1 MKKPDEQMETHKVTI
16 IGAGPIGLACAIELK
31 KRGIRSV
38 LLDKGAPLEN
48 LRNWPQGMQFFS
60 SSDKISLGGLPFIS
74 AGLRP
79 TREEALKYYLAAAD
93 YFELDIRPYTPVRR
107 VEVHDHEKIIHT
119 ANGVFRSDKVV
130 FATGYYDHPRRLGV
144 PGEDLPHV
152 SHYLHDPFAYARSR
166 VVIVGGS
173 HSAADA
179 ALMLYRC
186 GAEISIVHRGPELS
200 DRLKYWVRPDLEN
213 RIAEGSIR
221 AFFNSALESIDEQG
235 VTLRETGKAESQRI
249 ESDFVLLFTGYEPG
263 TALMQSA
270 GVHIDPGTLKPA
282 LDTHTLESNVP
293 GLFIAGSPTA
303 GHEVSKVFIENGRA
317 HAVQIARAIAGN

>member
-1 MKKPDEQMETHKVTI
+1 MKKPDKQMETHKVTI

-31 KRGIRSV
+31 KRGIPSI

-48 LRNWPQGMQFFS
+48 LRNWPLGMQFFS

-79 TREEALKYYLAAAD
+79 TREEALKYYLAVAD
-93 YFELDIRPYTPVRR
+93 YFDLDIRPYTRVKR
-107 VEVHDHEKIIHT
+107 VEVRGDEKRVHT
-119 ANGVFRSDKVV
+119 ADGAIRSEKVI
-130 FATGYYDHPRRLGV
+130 FATGYYDHPRRLAV

-166 VVIVGGS
+166 VLVVGGS

-186 GAEISIVHRGPELS
+186 GAEISIVHRGAGFSEK
-200 DRLKYWVRPDLEN
+200 LKYWIRPDLEN

-221 AFFNSALESIDEQG
+221 AFFNSELQSIDEQG
-235 VTLRETGKAESQRI
+235 VTLREAGKAQSYRI

-282 LDTHTLESNVP
+282 LDSDTLESNVP
-293 GLFIAGSPTA
+293 GLFIAGSLTA
-303 GHEVSKVFIENGRA
+303 GRELSKVFIENGRA
-317 HAVQIARAIAGN
+317 HAISIARAIAGT